1 MYMIL
6 NTRESS
12 YILVRNTIKRDI
24 YIYKILQHEVCRVYN
39 DTKIKYRTLLIYD
52 IKMTIE

>member
-12 YILVRNTIKRDI
+12 YILVRNTIKRE
-24 YIYKILQHEVCRVYN
+24 IYKILQHEVCRVYN
-39 DTKIKYRTLLIYD
+39 DTKIKYRALLIYE